1 MKFNQETSYRKTENG
16 KHYLLKLN
24 EETKELE
31 WVEINT
37 DWNVQ

>member
-1 MKFNQETSYRKTENG
+1 MKKDKDPYRKKENG

-24 EETKELE
+24 DETKELE

-37 DWNVQ
+37 DIDVQ